1 MGIMLNDVRFLVNA
15 RAEGVSFARTLTLGR
30 LDWYVRP
37 GSLERWAR
45 RTGHDLTGLEPD
57 RLTGGHGEPF
67 LQWLGAAQVDSMDVS
82 AYEGATVLHDLN
94 LPVPAHLKGAYSVV
108 FDGGTLEHIFNF
120 PQAVRNCM
128 EMTAVGGHLLLC
140 SPANNE
146 MGHGFYQFSP
156 ELWYRVLSPENG
168 FTVERM
174 LMYAQVHEH
183 EGDEFY
189 EVADPLAM
197 GERVVLVNH
206 HPTYLLIQA
215 RRTAEVP
222 LFTRP
227 PQQSD
232 YATAWIGAASEE
244 QATGRASLA
253 ARLYRGLVPKGVRD
267 RLYAVRMRLR
277 PRLHSRD
284 LGALDARHF
293 RPFEPK

>member
-30 LDWYVRP
+30 LNWYVRP
-37 GSLERWAR
+37 GSLARWAE
-45 RTGHDLTGLEPD
+45 RTGHDLTGLEVD
-57 RLTGGHGEPF
+57 RLTGAYGEPF
-67 LQWLGAAQVDSMDVS
+67 LHWLGATQVDSMDVS

-94 LPVPAHLKGAYSVV
+94 QPVPAHLKGAYSVV

-183 EGDEFY
+183 EGDELF

-197 GERVVLVNH
+197 GERVVLINH

-215 RRTAEVP
+215 RRTADVP
-222 LFTRP
+222 LFTRT

-232 YATAWIGAASEE
+232 YATAWNVAGGEG
-244 QATGRASLA
+244 QAPAPAGLA
-253 ARLYRGLVPKGVRD
+253 ARLYRGLVPKRVRD
-267 RLYAVRMRLR
+267 PLYALRMRLR
-277 PRLHSRD
+277 PRIHGD

-293 RPFEPK
+293 KRFEPK